1 MSENSCSTGSC
12 GMNQNPEQIA
22 RQRQVQEALN
32 GIKHKIVVLS
42 GKGGVGKSTVAACI
56 ATKLA
61 VEGHRVGI
69 LDVDIHGP
77 SIPRIFGV
85 KKHRPGMTEKE
96 KMIPVPVTDNLKLM
110 SVGFL
115 LPHDKEAL
123 IWRGPL
129 KIGLIEQF
137 FSDVDWGKLDYL
149 VVDCPPGTG
158 DEPLSI
164 LQMIPDARGI
174 IVTTPQGMAVEDVQK
189 SITFCKKMN
198 MDLVGIVENM
208 STFQCPHCGEAIEIF
223 PGKGGELMAKDAG
236 VPLLAKLPLN
246 HKLLKASDNGKLMQ
260 GFKEM
265 SPFDPIVEALSGLE
279 EKQPA
284 TKEVDTMAASVPA
297 APASV
302 PRKDDRIQTIA
313 VPVDENGILD
323 AHFGHASAFAFFV
336 LDTKKNVVVENKT
349 LAPPAHE
356 PGVIPTWI
364 AAQGTH
370 VLLTG
375 GLGESA
381 RKILVD
387 KGVDVIVG
395 VASDNAEKVAKDFL
409 NDTLNIAG
417 NQCNH

>member
-22 RQRQVQEALN
+22 RQREVKNTLG

-42 GKGGVGKSTVAACI
+42 GKGGVGKSTVAASI

-85 KKHRPGMTEKE
+85 KDQRPGMTDEE
-96 KMIPVPVTDNLKLM
+96 KMIPVPMTDNLKLM

-137 FSDVDWGKLDYL
+137 FSDVDWGELDYL

-164 LQMIPDARGI
+164 LQMVPDARGI

-208 STFQCPHCGEAIEIF
+208 STFKCPKCGEDIEIF
-223 PGKGGELMAKDAG
+223 PGKGGEEMAKDAG

-246 HKLLKASDNGKLMQ
+246 HNLLEASDNGKLMHA
-260 GFKEM
+260 FKEM
-265 SPFDPIVEALSGLE
+265 SAFDPIVKVLSELE
-279 EKQPA
+279 EKKPVK
-284 TKEVDTMAASVPA
+284 KETVKEGAAAVA
-297 APASV
+297 A
-302 PRKDDRIQTIA
+302 RKDDRIQTIA
-313 VPVDENGILD
+313 MPVDASGILD
-323 AHFGHASAFAFFV
+323 AHFGHASGFAFFIV
-336 LDTKKNVVVENKT
+336 DTEKKIIVEAKT
-349 LAPPAHE
+349 LTPPAHE
-356 PGVIPTWI
+356 PGVIPSWI
-364 AAQGTH
+364 AAQGAH

-387 KGVDVIVG
+387 KGVDVVIG
-395 VASDNAEKVAKDFL
+395 VAADNAAKVAKDYL
-409 NDTLNIAG
+409 NDNLNIAG

>member
-12 GMNQNPEQIA
+12 GMNQDPEQIA
-22 RQRQVQEALN
+22 RQRQVEKALS

-42 GKGGVGKSTVAACI
+42 GKGGVGKSTVAASI

-77 SIPRIFGV
+77 SVPRIFGV
-85 KKHRPGMTEKE
+85 KDQRPGMTDEE
-96 KMIPVPVTDNLKLM
+96 KMIPVPMTDNLKLM

-137 FSDVDWGKLDYL
+137 FSDVDWEELDYL

-174 IVTTPQGMAVEDVQK
+174 IVTTPQGLAVEDVQK

-198 MDLVGIVENM
+198 LDLLGIVENM

-246 HKLLKASDNGKLMQ
+246 HTLMEASDDGKLMQ
-260 GFKEM
+260 AFKEM
-265 SPFDPIVEALSGLE
+265 SSFDPIVKVLSELE

-284 TKEVDTMAASVPA
+284 KKETETMGAAA
-297 APASV
+297 AAGTH
-302 PRKDDRIQTIA
+302 RKGDRIQTIA
-313 VPVDENGILD
+313 MPVNADNVLD
-323 AHFGHASAFAFFV
+323 AHFGHASGFAFFV
-336 LDTKKNVVVENKT
+336 VDTQKKIVVEDKT
-349 LAPPAHE
+349 LTPPAHE

-387 KGVDVIVG
+387 KGVDVVVG

>member
-1 MSENSCSTGSC
+1 
-12 GMNQNPEQIA
+12 MNQNPEQIA
-22 RQRQVQEALN
+22 RQRQVDATLG

-42 GKGGVGKSTVAACI
+42 GKGGVGKSTVAASI

-85 KKHRPGMTEKE
+85 KDQRPGMTGEE
-96 KMIPVPVTDNLKLM
+96 KMIPVPMTDNLKLM

-137 FSDVDWGKLDYL
+137 FSDVDWGELDYL

-189 SITFCKKMN
+189 SITFCQKMN
-198 MDLVGIVENM
+198 MELLGIVENM
-208 STFQCPHCGEAIEIF
+208 STFQCPHCGENIEIF
-223 PGKGGELMAKDAG
+223 PGKGGEKMAKDAG
-236 VPLLAKLPLN
+236 IPLLAKLPLN
-246 HKLLKASDNGKLMQ
+246 HELTVASDNGKLMQ
-260 GFKEM
+260 AFREM
-265 SPFDPIVEALSGLE
+265 SAFDPIVKVLSELEA
-279 EKQPA
+279 KQPVK
-284 TKEVDTMAASVPA
+284 KEVDTVA
-297 APASV
+297 APAAV
-302 PRKDDRIQTIA
+302 QAPRKDDRIQTIA
-313 VPVDENGILD
+313 MPVDSNGVLD
-323 AHFGHASAFAFFV
+323 AHFGHAAAFAFFV
-336 LDTKKNVVVENKT
+336 VDTKKKIVVETKT
-349 LAPPAHE
+349 LTPPAHE
-356 PGVIPTWI
+356 PGVIPAWI

-387 KGVDVIVG
+387 KGVDVVIG
-395 VASDNAEKVAKDFL
+395 VAADDAETVAKNYL
-409 NDTLNIAG
+409 NDTLSIAG

>member
-22 RQRQVQEALN
+22 RQRQVERTLG

-42 GKGGVGKSTVAACI
+42 GKGGVGKSTVAASI

-77 SIPRIFGV
+77 SVPRIFGV
-85 KKHRPGMTEKE
+85 KNERPGMTDEE
-96 KMIPVPVTDNLKLM
+96 KMIPVPMTDNLKLM

-115 LPHDKEAL
+115 LPNDKEAL

-137 FSDVDWGKLDYL
+137 FSDVDWGELDYL

-164 LQMIPDARGI
+164 LQMIPNARGI
-174 IVTTPQGMAVEDVQK
+174 IVTTPQGLAVEDVQK

-198 MDLVGIVENM
+198 LDLLGIVENM
-208 STFQCPHCGEAIEIF
+208 SSFQCPHCAESIEIF
-223 PGKGGELMAKDAG
+223 PGKGGEMMAKDAG

-246 HKLLKASDNGKLMQ
+246 HKLMEASDNGKLMQ
-260 GFKEM
+260 AFKEM
-265 SPFDPIVEALSGLE
+265 SSFDPIVKVLSELE
-279 EKQPA
+279 EMQPA
-284 TKEVDTMAASVPA
+284 KKEAGTMAASA
-297 APASV
+297 TQM

-313 VPVDENGILD
+313 MPVDANNVLD
-323 AHFGHASAFAFFV
+323 AHFGHASGFAFFV
-336 LDTKKNVVVENKT
+336 VDTQKKIVVEKKT
-349 LAPPAHE
+349 LTPPAHE

-370 VLLTG
+370 TLLTG

-387 KGVDVIVG
+387 KGVDVVVG
-395 VASDNAEKVAKDFL
+395 VSSDNAEKIAKDYL
-409 NDTLNIAG
+409 NNTLNIAG

>member
-1 MSENSCSTGSC
+1 
-12 GMNQNPEQIA
+12 MNQNPEQIA
-22 RQRQVQEALN
+22 RQRQVERTLG

-42 GKGGVGKSTVAACI
+42 GKGGVGKSTVAASI

-77 SIPRIFGV
+77 SVPRIFGV
-85 KKHRPGMTEKE
+85 KNERPGMTDEE
-96 KMIPVPVTDNLKLM
+96 KMIPVPMTDNLKLM

-115 LPHDKEAL
+115 LPNDKEAL

-137 FSDVDWGKLDYL
+137 FSDVDWGELDYL

-164 LQMIPDARGI
+164 LQMIPNARGI
-174 IVTTPQGMAVEDVQK
+174 IVTTPQGLAVEDVQK

-198 MDLVGIVENM
+198 LDLLGIVENM
-208 STFQCPHCGEAIEIF
+208 SSFQCPHCAESIEIF
-223 PGKGGELMAKDAG
+223 PGKGGEMMAKDAG

-246 HKLLKASDNGKLMQ
+246 HKLMEASDNGKLMQ
-260 GFKEM
+260 AFKEM
-265 SPFDPIVEALSGLE
+265 SSFDPIVKVLSELE
-279 EKQPA
+279 EMQPA
-284 TKEVDTMAASVPA
+284 KKEAGTMAASA
-297 APASV
+297 TQM

-313 VPVDENGILD
+313 MPVDANNVLD
-323 AHFGHASAFAFFV
+323 AHFGHASGFAFFV
-336 LDTKKNVVVENKT
+336 VDTQKKIVVEKKT
-349 LAPPAHE
+349 LTPPAHE

-370 VLLTG
+370 TLLTG

-381 RKILVD
+381 RKILVE
-387 KGVDVIVG
+387 KGVDVVVG
-395 VASDNAEKVAKDFL
+395 VSSDNAEKIAKDYL
-409 NDTLNIAG
+409 NNTLNIAG

>member
-1 MSENSCSTGSC
+1 
-12 GMNQNPEQIA
+12 MNQNPEQIA
-22 RQRQVQEALN
+22 RQREVKNTLG

-42 GKGGVGKSTVAACI
+42 GKGGVGKSTVAASI

-85 KKHRPGMTEKE
+85 KDQRPGMTDEE
-96 KMIPVPVTDNLKLM
+96 KMIPVPMTDNLKLM

-137 FSDVDWGKLDYL
+137 FSDVDWGELDYL

-164 LQMIPDARGI
+164 LQMVPDARGI

-208 STFQCPHCGEAIEIF
+208 STFKCPKCGEDIEIF
-223 PGKGGELMAKDAG
+223 PGKGGEEMAKDAG

-246 HKLLKASDNGKLMQ
+246 HNLLEASDNGKLMHA
-260 GFKEM
+260 FKEM
-265 SPFDPIVEALSGLE
+265 SAFDPIVKVLSELE
-279 EKQPA
+279 EKKPVK
-284 TKEVDTMAASVPA
+284 KETVKEGAAAVA
-297 APASV
+297 A
-302 PRKDDRIQTIA
+302 RKDDRIQTIA
-313 VPVDENGILD
+313 MPVDASGILD
-323 AHFGHASAFAFFV
+323 AHFGHASGFAFFIV
-336 LDTKKNVVVENKT
+336 DTEKKIIVEAKT
-349 LAPPAHE
+349 LTPPAHE
-356 PGVIPTWI
+356 PGVIPSWI
-364 AAQGTH
+364 AAQGAH

-387 KGVDVIVG
+387 KGVDVVIG
-395 VASDNAEKVAKDFL
+395 VAADNAAKVAKDYL
-409 NDTLNIAG
+409 NDNLNIAG

>member
-22 RQRQVQEALN
+22 RQREVKNTLG

-42 GKGGVGKSTVAACI
+42 GKGGVGKSTVAASI

-85 KKHRPGMTEKE
+85 KDQRPGMTDEE
-96 KMIPVPVTDNLKLM
+96 KMIPVPMTDNLKLM

-137 FSDVDWGKLDYL
+137 FSDVDWGELDYL

-164 LQMIPDARGI
+164 LQMVPDARGI

-208 STFQCPHCGEAIEIF
+208 STFKCPKCGEDIEIF
-223 PGKGGELMAKDAG
+223 PGKGGEEMAKDAG

-246 HKLLKASDNGKLMQ
+246 HNLLEASDNGKLMHA
-260 GFKEM
+260 FKEM
-265 SPFDPIVEALSGLE
+265 SAFDPIVKVLSELE
-279 EKQPA
+279 EKKPVK
-284 TKEVDTMAASVPA
+284 KETVKEGAAAVA
-297 APASV
+297 A
-302 PRKDDRIQTIA
+302 RKDDRIQTIA
-313 VPVDENGILD
+313 MPVDASGILD
-323 AHFGHASAFAFFV
+323 AHFGHASGFAFFIV
-336 LDTKKNVVVENKT
+336 DTEKKVIVEAKT
-349 LAPPAHE
+349 LTPPAHE
-356 PGVIPTWI
+356 PGVIPSWI
-364 AAQGTH
+364 AAQGAH

-387 KGVDVIVG
+387 KGVDVVIG
-395 VASDNAEKVAKDFL
+395 VAADNAAKVAKDYL
-409 NDTLNIAG
+409 NDNLNIAG

>member
-12 GMNQNPEQIA
+12 GMNQDPEQLA
-22 RQRQVQEALN
+22 RQRQVEKALS

-42 GKGGVGKSTVAACI
+42 GKGGVGKSTVASSI

-85 KKHRPGMTEKE
+85 KDQRPGMTDEE
-96 KMIPVPVTDNLKLM
+96 KMIPVPMTDNLKLM

-137 FSDVDWGKLDYL
+137 FSDVDWGELDYL

-174 IVTTPQGMAVEDVQK
+174 IVTTPQGLAVEDVQK

-198 MDLVGIVENM
+198 LDLLGIVENM
-208 STFQCPHCGEAIEIF
+208 STFQCPHCGEAIEVF

-246 HKLLKASDNGKLMQ
+246 HGLMKASDDGKLMQ
-260 GFKEM
+260 SFKEM
-265 SPFDPIVEALSGLE
+265 SAFDPIVKVLSELK
-279 EKQPA
+279 EKQPGK
-284 TKEVDTMAASVPA
+284 KETDSMGAAA
-297 APASV
+297 AAGSH
-302 PRKDDRIQTIA
+302 RKDDRIQTIA
-313 VPVDENGILD
+313 MPVNADNVLD
-323 AHFGHASAFAFFV
+323 AHFGHASGFAFFV
-336 LDTKKNVVVENKT
+336 VDTQKKIVVEDKT
-349 LAPPAHE
+349 LTPPAHE

-387 KGVDVIVG
+387 KGVDVVIG
-395 VASDNAEKVAKDFL
+395 VAPDGAQKIAKDYL

>member
-22 RQRQVQEALN
+22 RQRQVADTLG

-42 GKGGVGKSTVAACI
+42 GKGGVGKSTVAASI

-77 SIPRIFGV
+77 SVPRIFGV
-85 KKHRPGMTEKE
+85 KDQRPGMTDKE

-137 FSDVDWGKLDYL
+137 FCDVDWGELDYL

-164 LQMIPDARGI
+164 LQMVPDARGI
-174 IVTTPQGMAVEDVQK
+174 IVTTPQGLAVEDVQK

-198 MDLVGIVENM
+198 MDLLGIVENM
-208 STFQCPHCGEAIEIF
+208 SSFQCPHCGESIEIF

-246 HKLLKASDNGKLMQ
+246 HKLMEASDNGKLMQ
-260 GFKEM
+260 AFKEM
-265 SPFDPIVEALSGLE
+265 SAFDPIVKVLSELE
-279 EKQPA
+279 EKQPEPVKKGTAA
-284 TKEVDTMAASVPA
+284 TGAVAAA
-297 APASV
+297 QT

-313 VPVDENGILD
+313 IPVDADNMLD
-323 AHFGHASAFAFFV
+323 AHFGHASGFAFFV
-336 LDTKKNVVVENKT
+336 VDTKKKIVVESKT
-349 LAPPAHE
+349 LMPPAHE

-387 KGVDVIVG
+387 KGVDVVIG
-395 VASDNAEKVAKDFL
+395 VATDNSEKVAEDYM

>member
-22 RQRQVQEALN
+22 RQREVKNTLG

-42 GKGGVGKSTVAACI
+42 GKGGVGKSTVAASI

-85 KKHRPGMTEKE
+85 KDQRPGMTDEE
-96 KMIPVPVTDNLKLM
+96 KMIPVPMTDNLKLM

-137 FSDVDWGKLDYL
+137 FSDVDWGELDYL

-164 LQMIPDARGI
+164 LQMVPDARGI

-208 STFQCPHCGEAIEIF
+208 STFKCPKCGEDIEIF
-223 PGKGGELMAKDAG
+223 PGKGGEEMAKDAG

-246 HKLLKASDNGKLMQ
+246 HNLLEASDNGKLMHA
-260 GFKEM
+260 FKEM
-265 SPFDPIVEALSGLE
+265 SAFDPIVKVLSELE
-279 EKQPA
+279 EKKPVK
-284 TKEVDTMAASVPA
+284 KETVKEGAAAVA
-297 APASV
+297 A
-302 PRKDDRIQTIA
+302 RKDDRIQTIA
-313 VPVDENGILD
+313 MPVDASGILD
-323 AHFGHASAFAFFV
+323 AHFGHASGFAFFIV
-336 LDTKKNVVVENKT
+336 DTEKKVIVEAKT
-349 LAPPAHE
+349 LTPPTHE
-356 PGVIPTWI
+356 PGVIPSWI
-364 AAQGTH
+364 AAQGAH

-387 KGVDVIVG
+387 KGVDVVIG
-395 VASDNAEKVAKDFL
+395 VAADNAAKVAKDYL
-409 NDTLNIAG
+409 NDNLNIAG

>member
-12 GMNQNPEQIA
+12 GMNQDPEQIA
-22 RQRQVQEALN
+22 RQHQVEKALS
-32 GIKHKIVVLS
+32 GINHKIVVLS
-42 GKGGVGKSTVAACI
+42 GKGGVGKSTVAASI

-85 KKHRPGMTEKE
+85 KDQRPGMTDEE
-96 KMIPVPVTDNLKLM
+96 KMIPVPMTDNLKLM

-115 LPHDKEAL
+115 LPNDKEAL

-137 FSDVDWGKLDYL
+137 FSDVDWGELDYL

-174 IVTTPQGMAVEDVQK
+174 IVTTPQGLAVEDVQK

-198 MDLVGIVENM
+198 LDLLGIVENM

-223 PGKGGELMAKDAG
+223 PGKGGELMAKESG
-236 VPLLAKLPLN
+236 LPLLAKLPLN
-246 HKLLKASDNGKLMQ
+246 HTLMEASDDGKLMQ
-260 GFKEM
+260 AFKEM
-265 SPFDPIVEALSGLE
+265 SSFDPIVQVLSELE
-279 EKQPA
+279 EKQPVK
-284 TKEVDTMAASVPA
+284 KETDSMGAAA
-297 APASV
+297 AAGTH
-302 PRKDDRIQTIA
+302 RKDDRIQTIA
-313 VPVDENGILD
+313 MPVNADNVLD
-323 AHFGHASAFAFFV
+323 AHFGHASGFAFFV
-336 LDTKKNVVVENKT
+336 VDTQKKIVVEDKT
-349 LAPPAHE
+349 LTPPAHE

-387 KGVDVIVG
+387 KGVDVVVG
-395 VASDNAEKVAKDFL
+395 VASDNAEKIAKDYL
-409 NDTLNIAG
+409 NDTLEIAG